1 MSLGGIAIAIGS
13 LVDDAIVDVENVYKR
28 IRENKLLPK
37 EERKSE
43 LDVVF
48 HASAEVRMPILNST
62 VIIIAC
68 FLPLFF
74 LTGLEGRLLIPL
86 GISFIVSLVA
96 STIVA
101 LTVTPVL
108 CSYLLKGNSKKEDK
122 DPYLT
127 AKLKTAYQ
135 NALTASFKHKKSI
148 LYVTGGIFV
157 ISLALFFTLG
167 RSFLPSFNEG
177 SFTINVSLMPGVS
190 LEESDKIGREAEKII
205 LSIPEVKCV
214 SRKTGRAELAE
225 HSFGVNVSE
234 IEAPY
239 EITNRSKREIMK
251 ELREKLAIIPGA
263 NIEIGQP
270 ISHRIDAMLS
280 GSKAQIAIKLF
291 GPDLNKLYKTG
302 SEIKNLI
309 STVPGI
315 VDANIEQQIAR
326 PQLQIRPKRDLLA
339 KYGITI
345 AQFTEFINITL
356 AGVVVSQVYEDG
368 LPYDITLRLEDS
380 DRGSMEKIKNLM
392 IDSNSGKIPFSY
404 VAEIKSA
411 DGPNTISR
419 ENVSRRI
426 LISCNV
432 ADRDLRGAVTDIQ
445 DKINENITLP
455 EGYYLVYGGQF
466 ENEAKA
472 SKTLAIMSAIALIII
487 IMLLYQEFR
496 DIKQALIVLINMP
509 LAMIGGVIILKMGS
523 NELNIPAIIG
533 FISLLGITTRNG
545 MLLMSRYNHL
555 KEEGFSLNERI
566 LKGSIDRLLPIIMT
580 ALTSALALIPIAIK
594 SSEPGNEIQSPMAIV
609 ILGGLIT
616 STVLNVFIVPII
628 YYLTN
633 KKEVTK

>member
-1 MSLGGIAIAIGS
+1 
-13 LVDDAIVDVENVYKR
+13 
-28 IRENKLLPK
+28 
-37 EERKSE
+37 
-43 LDVVF
+43 
-48 HASAEVRMPILNST
+48 
-62 VIIIAC
+62 
-68 FLPLFF
+68 
-74 LTGLEGRLLIPL
+74 
-86 GISFIVSLVA
+86 
-96 STIVA
+96 
-101 LTVTPVL
+101 
-108 CSYLLKGNSKKEDK
+108 
-122 DPYLT
+122 
-127 AKLKTAYQ
+127 
-135 NALTASFKHKKSI
+135 
-148 LYVTGGIFV
+148 
-157 ISLALFFTLG
+157 
-167 RSFLPSFNEG
+167 
-177 SFTINVSLMPGVS
+177 
-190 LEESDKIGREAEKII
+190 
-205 LSIPEVKCV
+205 
-214 SRKTGRAELAE
+214 
-225 HSFGVNVSE
+225 
-234 IEAPY
+234 
-239 EITNRSKREIMK
+239 
-251 ELREKLAIIPGA
+251 
-263 NIEIGQP
+263 
-270 ISHRIDAMLS
+270 
-280 GSKAQIAIKLF
+280 
-291 GPDLNKLYKTG
+291 
-302 SEIKNLI
+302 
-309 STVPGI
+309 
-315 VDANIEQQIAR
+315 
-326 PQLQIRPKRDLLA
+326 
-339 KYGITI
+339 
-345 AQFTEFINITL
+345 
-356 AGVVVSQVYEDG
+356 
-368 LPYDITLRLEDS
+368 
-380 DRGSMEKIKNLM
+380 M

-445 DKINENITLP
+445 DQINENITLP

-509 LAMIGGVIILKMGS
+509 LAMIGGVMILKMGS